1 MEGTGKKGG
10 GKTYGDHVVFKNA
23 SLTIERGDKVAF
35 VGKNGELLLDLMY
48 EYDKYSVLLQGRGV
62 FDQANG
68 RGENRFANNNYWVW
82 NASLNYKLQK
92 NTRLYV
98 KVNNIF
104 NQFYSNWDN
113 ESGGFL
119 GFDEWYAEPG
129 RNYQIGI
136 NYSF

>member
-1 MEGTGKKGG
+1 M
-10 GKTYGDHVVFKNA
+10 
-23 SLTIERGDKVAF
+23 
-35 VGKNGELLLDLMY
+35 
-48 EYDKYSVLLQGRGV
+48 
-62 FDQANG
+62 
-68 RGENRFANNNYWVW
+68 
-82 NASLNYKLQK
+82 NYKLQK

>member
-1 MEGTGKKGG
+1 M
-10 GKTYGDHVVFKNA
+10 
-23 SLTIERGDKVAF
+23 
-35 VGKNGELLLDLMY
+35 
-48 EYDKYSVLLQGRGV
+48 
-62 FDQANG
+62 
-68 RGENRFANNNYWVW
+68 
-82 NASLNYKLQK
+82 NYKLQK

-136 NYSF
+136 NYIFNASGKQQKPSVYLQMAFLYCGILVFSSKLKKERCLD

>member
-1 MEGTGKKGG
+1 MPQVSTMIP
-10 GKTYGDHVVFKNA
+10 H
-23 SLTIERGDKVAF
+23 
-35 VGKNGELLLDLMY
+35 GELQFNLL
-48 EYDKYSVLLQGRGV
+48 YDREPYSALLQGRGV